1 MPIFQNSNSKFYDPY
16 NVYNLGGF
24 TGKRP
29 DEYTKEDE
37 DEYLAIPDAQ
47 VGVSERVSENDGS
60 RRISTPDDIVGQA
73 AETAAR
79 VGGGSAPS
87 GEETD
92 AWGQTKDAW
101 GQIKDQW
108 GQMYDG
114 PDREPD
120 GDIDDYYRTDG
131 MGDRGGDR
139 NGKER
144 TAYDRYQDVVS
155 QQPHQGKIPIWKRL
169 VAGAIGG
176 FGGYV
181 NSSGRR
187 GGQVDTTP
195 ITEGILS
202 GDYRERYRKWQDQV
216 AASRAAAEA
225 EMKRNS
231 DVNQDRRLDNA
242 EELNRI
248 QRDRWNDQAEYNKVR
263 GENDRLKAESQK
275 TKAGA
280 AAMDAVTRANKITD
294 MLKQF
299 EELNPDATPEEKTRF
314 LRGITGIERTRTNI
328 GLKGNSADQAA
339 GLVTKTDAEKRREAE
354 RAQQDALNAA
364 KVQNLNDR
372 GKAAL
377 ASAAKKGAGSGTA
390 TPEQKRG
397 QEIARKELSAARN
410 EIKQVEDEIKALTAS
425 ANAAKIIRQ
434 TYDDAVASKRQYSP
448 EEARKHQD
456 AYDKAGNVLD
466 SIFVGPDGKQT
477 GQYYMLQNR
486 KAELYRKLKD
496 LEAKYTNNPGWAA
509 GFGEIAPPAPAKPA
523 VQGPPPVAPPPA
535 ERKVKRP
542 F

>member
-47 VGVSERVSENDGS
+47 DGVSENDGS
-60 RRISTPDDIVGQA
+60 RRISTPDDIVNQA

-79 VGGGSAPS
+79 VGGGSVQS

-131 MGDRGGDR
+131 TEDSPIPGYKVVA
-139 NGKER
+139 GKER
-144 TAYDRYQDVVS
+144 SAYDRYQDVVT

-263 GENDRLKAESQK
+263 GENDRLKAEAQK
-275 TKAGA
+275 IKAGA
-280 AAMDAVTRANKITD
+280 SAMDAAAKANKIAD

-314 LRGITGIERTRTNI
+314 LRGITGIERTRTNVS
-328 GLKGNSADQAA
+328 LKGNSADQAA
-339 GLVTKTDAEKRREAE
+339 GLVTKTDAEKQREVE
-354 RAQQDALNAA
+354 RAQQAALNAA
-364 KVQNLNDR
+364 KVQNLKDR
-372 GKAAL
+372 GNAAL
-377 ASAAKKGAGSGTA
+377 T
-390 TPEQKRG
+390 
-397 QEIARKELSAARN
+397 SAAR
-410 EIKQVEDEIKALTAS
+410 S
-425 ANAAKIIRQ
+425 R
-434 TYDDAVASKRQYSP
+434 
-448 EEARKHQD
+448 
-456 AYDKAGNVLD
+456 
-466 SIFVGPDGKQT
+466 
-477 GQYYMLQNR
+477 
-486 KAELYRKLKD
+486 
-496 LEAKYTNNPGWAA
+496 
-509 GFGEIAPPAPAKPA
+509 
-523 VQGPPPVAPPPA
+523 
-535 ERKVKRP
+535 
-542 F
+542 